1 VATGTVENGGER
13 GDRARYF
20 PAIERTHGRPIRE
33 WFDLLAAAGP
43 ASYDAQMAL
52 LRDGHGFSRTHA
64 NAVVMTHR
72 GSPSARRVA
81 SPEAWFAALPPD
93 HARTARAIFA
103 AITDRHPDL
112 DLVIA
117 WNQPILRTAAGYVF
131 GMSAATRHL
140 TCNPFSTEVLQA
152 HASLLTG
159 CTVNART
166 FSVPIG
172 WPVDAPL
179 LDRMVVARLV
189 ELA

>member
-1 VATGTVENGGER
+1 VAETTPGNDDGP

-20 PAIERTHGRPIRE
+20 PAIERAHGRPIQE

-43 ASYDAQMAL
+43 ASYNAQMAL
-52 LRDGHGFSRTHA
+52 LRHDHGFSRTHA

-81 SPEAWFAALPPD
+81 SPDAWFAALPPD
-93 HARTARAIFA
+93 HARTAQAVFA

-131 GMSAATRHL
+131 GVSAATRHL
-140 TCNPFSTEVLQA
+140 TCNPFSAEVLQKYAPQLAGGRLNA
-152 HASLLTG
+152 H
-159 CTVNART
+159 T

-179 LDRMVVARLV
+179 LDRMVAARLA

>member
-1 VATGTVENGGER
+1 
-13 GDRARYF
+13 
-20 PAIERTHGRPIRE
+20 
-33 WFDLLAAAGP
+33 
-43 ASYDAQMAL
+43 
-52 LRDGHGFSRTHA
+52 
-64 NAVVMTHR
+64 
-72 GSPSARRVA
+72 VA

>member
-1 VATGTVENGGER
+1 VSGEP

-20 PAIERTHGRPIRE
+20 SAIERAHGQPVQH

-81 SPEAWFAALPPD
+81 SPDAWFDALPPD
-93 HARTARAIFA
+93 QAGTARAIFA

-117 WNQPILRTAAGYVF
+117 WNQPILRATGGYVF
-131 GMSAATRHL
+131 GVSAATRHL

-152 HASLLTG
+152 HLLGADRLAGRRGT
-159 CTVNART
+159 AR
-166 FSVPIG
+166 PDG
-172 WPVDAPL
+172 RGPPRRDGLRRQAPST
-179 LDRMVVARLV
+179 RGARV
-189 ELA
+189 